1 MCKGAIEM
9 KRTAKILS
17 ILVALIL
24 ILAPVAG
31 MGEAAQPEDELVV
44 GSTTALTGEFYLS
57 LWGENMADRD
67 VRHLIHGYNTV
78 VGLEKAER
86 YLNTDILSDAAV
98 TNDKAGNK
106 VYTFTLKKGL
116 TFSDGKQVTAK
127 DYVLTLLMTYQPLLR
142 ELGATV
148 KPMRAIVGGESFQEG
163 KSETLEGVRL
173 IDDRSFSIALN
184 RYALPDYNEL
194 RYVDLFPTPLHAVF
208 PELDIVDTGK
218 GVKISEPLSME
229 LLKDRLNGENSYRS
243 HPEVVSGPYKLA
255 SFDGATAQF
264 VRNENYVGAQP
275 HIEKIRFVH
284 VSNNNIAGSLQS
296 GEVDLITKIS
306 SAAVLNQL
314 KDAEG
319 LLSTSYPRQGMAYLA
334 FNFEQEAVQN
344 SNVRKAI
351 AHSIDREMIIRDF
364 LGGNGVAVNGYYGI
378 GQWMAQ
384 NYQKAGK
391 DILKGYAFDLKKAAE
406 LFKDAGYNAKNPLK
420 LTLMIAE
427 NNIIAEAV
435 SENLNASLK
444 ELGHELIIQ
453 RKPWKEVLQTYY
465 RQGEQDFDM
474 VFMASNF
481 NPYFDPALQF
491 SGDEELIGAL
501 NFTGI
506 QSDMLQKASKAMRA
520 TPSQKPDAYYS
531 RWIEFQQQ
539 FLKVLPLIPLYS
551 NNYTDVYNEK
561 LIGYEAAKYISW
573 AQAIVNANFAK

>member
-1 MCKGAIEM
+1 M

-148 KPMRAIVGGESFQEG
+148 KPMRAIVGGESYQEG

-218 GVKISEPLSME
+218 GVQISEPLSME
-229 LLKDRLNGENSYRS
+229 LLKDRLNGENGYRS

-551 NNYTDVYNEK
+551 NNYTDVYSEK

>member
-1 MCKGAIEM
+1 
-9 KRTAKILS
+9 
-17 ILVALIL
+17 
-24 ILAPVAG
+24 
-31 MGEAAQPEDELVV
+31 
-44 GSTTALTGEFYLS
+44 
-57 LWGENMADRD
+57 
-67 VRHLIHGYNTV
+67 
-78 VGLEKAER
+78 
-86 YLNTDILSDAAV
+86 
-98 TNDKAGNK
+98 
-106 VYTFTLKKGL
+106 
-116 TFSDGKQVTAK
+116 
-127 DYVLTLLMTYQPLLR
+127 
-142 ELGATV
+142 
-148 KPMRAIVGGESFQEG
+148 
-163 KSETLEGVRL
+163 
-173 IDDRSFSIALN
+173 
-184 RYALPDYNEL
+184 
-194 RYVDLFPTPLHAVF
+194 
-208 PELDIVDTGK
+208 
-218 GVKISEPLSME
+218 ME

-506 QSDMLQKASKAMRA
+506 QSDMLQIASKAMRA

>member
-1 MCKGAIEM
+1 M

>member
-1 MCKGAIEM
+1 M

-24 ILAPVAG
+24 MLAPVAG

-86 YLNTDILSDAAV
+86 YLNTDVLSDAAV

-208 PELDIVDTGK
+208 PELDIVDMGK
-218 GVKISEPLSME
+218 GVQISGLLSME
-229 LLKDRLNGENSYRS
+229 LLKDRLNGENGYRS
-243 HPEVVSGPYKLA
+243 HPKVVSGPYKLA

-296 GEVDLITKIS
+296 GEVDLVTKIS
-306 SAAVLNQL
+306 SVAVLNQL
-314 KDAEG
+314 KDAKG

>member
-1 MCKGAIEM
+1 M

-406 LFKDAGYNAKNPLK
+406 LFKDAGYNVKNPLK

>member
-1 MCKGAIEM
+1 
-9 KRTAKILS
+9 
-17 ILVALIL
+17 
-24 ILAPVAG
+24 
-31 MGEAAQPEDELVV
+31 
-44 GSTTALTGEFYLS
+44 
-57 LWGENMADRD
+57 
-67 VRHLIHGYNTV
+67 
-78 VGLEKAER
+78 
-86 YLNTDILSDAAV
+86 V

-148 KPMRAIVGGESFQEG
+148 KPMRAIVGGESYQEG

-218 GVKISEPLSME
+218 GVQISEPLSME
-229 LLKDRLNGENSYRS
+229 LLKDRLNGENGYRS

>member
-148 KPMRAIVGGESFQEG
+148 KPMRAIVGGESYQEG

-218 GVKISEPLSME
+218 GVQISEPLSME
-229 LLKDRLNGENSYRS
+229 LLKDRLNGENGYRS

-406 LFKDAGYNAKNPLK
+406 LFKDAGYNVKNPLK

-551 NNYTDVYNEK
+551 NNYTDVYSEK

-573 AQAIVNANFAK
+573 AQAIVNANFTK

>member
-1 MCKGAIEM
+1 M

-24 ILAPVAG
+24 MLAPVAG

-86 YLNTDILSDAAV
+86 YLNTDVLSDAAV

-208 PELDIVDTGK
+208 PELDIVDMGK
-218 GVKISEPLSME
+218 GVQISGLLSME
-229 LLKDRLNGENSYRS
+229 LLKDRLNGENGYRS
-243 HPEVVSGPYKLA
+243 HPKVVSGPYKLA

-284 VSNNNIAGSLQS
+284 VSNNNIAGSLKS
-296 GEVDLITKIS
+296 GEVDLVTKIS
-306 SAAVLNQL
+306 SVAVLNQL
-314 KDAEG
+314 KDAKG

-453 RKPWKEVLQTYY
+453 RKPWKEVLQAYY

-551 NNYTDVYNEK
+551 NNYTDVYSEK